1 MEGGDAQMKAE
12 DLEKLVEK
20 ATPKKVKE
28 TENMFACP
36 ECGQML
42 SMKYPGL
49 CIECIKSRYYCPNCG
64 QKLDWSE
71 V

>member
-1 MEGGDAQMKAE
+1 MKDE
-12 DLEKLVEK
+12 DLDKLVEK

-28 TENMFACP
+28 TDIMFACP
-36 ECGQML
+36 KCDQML
-42 SMKYPGL
+42 SMKYKSL
-49 CIECIKSRYYCPNCG
+49 CIDCIKGINYCPNCG